1 MKKMIFKLN
10 KEKNASSERERRWAL
25 VSEVESLKLPSG
37 KELTLYDLVK
47 FCYDLSETDL
57 DILFKLMDGQQK
69 TIEELSEQ
77 LNLSKATVSRSLTKL
92 LGLGFITRTR
102 IQSGQNVGRP
112 KYAYKSSLEQVEARM
127 RKDVEK
133 CSEIVK
139 EFITKVLSTQR
150 LKLA

>member
-1 MKKMIFKLN
+1 M
-10 KEKNASSERERRWAL
+10 
-25 VSEVESLKLPSG
+25 SEVESLKLPSG

-57 DILFKLMDGQQK
+57 DILFKLMDGRQK